1 MYIITKNPTR
11 GRELVTLI
19 YLSFSSDNIK
29 ILLSVPLTLINEM
42 WSSYPKVCHPDL
54 ITLPPFFP
62 VFFTHNPH
70 NHDRLN
76 SHSLLSQWSLVISY
90 DIPLKIPIKNKACI
104 TQTKGKPYLFNHFL
118 KTPILVKMY
127 SARTV
132 QKTTSNPMLFM
143 IFYWRK
149 FFYLINI

>member
-1 MYIITKNPTR
+1 MEPNLNSVIATSNVIPATLAKFFM
-11 GRELVTLI
+11 GRNFFSLYVYYNKKPYQRQGACDT
-19 YLSFSSDNIK
+19 YL
-29 ILLSVPLTLINEM
+29 
-42 WSSYPKVCHPDL
+42 
-54 ITLPPFFP
+54 P
-62 VFFTHNPH
+62 VF
-70 NHDRLN
+70 
-76 SHSLLSQWSLVISY
+76 SY